1 MIVLLDS
8 NIVLDVMLPNPE
20 LFEESNAV
28 MELAVKGF
36 DFYISASAVTDIYYI
51 AKKSCHSSEA
61 TKETIKNLLRIVSVA
76 GVDETCILNALDSN
90 WKDFEDSVQHQVAQ
104 QIKAEIIVTRNTN
117 DYAASSIRVMPPKE
131 FLSLA
136 NELL

>member
-20 LFEESNAV
+20 LFEESDAV

-36 DFYISASAVTDIYYI
+36 DFYISASAVIDIYYI
-51 AKKSCHSSEA
+51 TKRSCHSSEA
-61 TKETIKNLLRIVSVA
+61 TKQTIKNLLKIVSVA

-104 QIKAEIIVTRNTN
+104 QIRAEIIVTRNTN
-117 DYAASSIRVMPPKE
+117 DYAAS
-131 FLSLA
+131 
-136 NELL
+136 

>member
-36 DFYISASAVTDIYYI
+36 DFYISASAVTDIYY
-51 AKKSCHSSEA
+51 HSQ
-61 TKETIKNLLRIVSVA
+61 KV
-76 GVDETCILNALDSN
+76 
-90 WKDFEDSVQHQVAQ
+90 
-104 QIKAEIIVTRNTN
+104 
-117 DYAASSIRVMPPKE
+117 
-131 FLSLA
+131 LS
-136 NELL
+136 